1 MSESNLDTSVPK
13 FKKDEAVQGS
23 EQSDKSDS
31 EDEEDSFREKNSVHS
46 SDEEGEDVLDGLG
59 AAGEGDVEAVR

>member
-13 FKKDEAVQGS
+13 FKKDETVQES
-23 EQSDKSDS
+23 AQSDKSDS
-31 EDEEDSFREKNSVHS
+31 EDSFREKNSVHS

>member
-13 FKKDEAVQGS
+13 FKQRDETVQES

-31 EDEEDSFREKNSVHS
+31 EDSFREKNSVHS

>member
-1 MSESNLDTSVPK
+1 MSESNHDTSVPK
-13 FKKDEAVQGS
+13 FKKDETVQES

-31 EDEEDSFREKNSVHS
+31 EDSFREKNSVHS